1 MYVAI
6 YRSQKK
12 ARTGLR
18 SLDRAVEDG
27 EEGIREDDE
36 NGEGETHR
44 RLQPA
49 LLLAGG
55 GRLVAGDGGRRRSCG
70 CLVGLGRRLRAYSSA
85 SAGRCGGFR
94 SGTGIGG

>member
-55 GRLVAGDGGRRRSCG
+55 RRLGDGDGERRRLCG
-70 CLVGLGRRLRAYSSA
+70 RTPGRARAA
-85 SAGRCGGFR
+85 PAWCVRPLSAGRGGL
-94 SGTGIGG
+94 GQGMGI

>member
-70 CLVGLGRRLRAYSSA
+70 CLVGRRLRAYSSA